1 MTMYVWEDIIIII
14 IMELKGKKFRIVWTG
29 FISLRMKP

>member
-1 MTMYVWEDIIIII
+1 MTMYVWEDIIII